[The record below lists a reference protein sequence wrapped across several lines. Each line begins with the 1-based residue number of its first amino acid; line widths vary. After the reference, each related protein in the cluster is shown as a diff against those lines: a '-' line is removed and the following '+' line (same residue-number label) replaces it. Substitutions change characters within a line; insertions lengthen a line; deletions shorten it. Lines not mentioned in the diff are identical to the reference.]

1 MVTTNSVTLTT
12 AAAFIPDLWAD
23 GILAAAEFV
32 AKLQDR
38 VTRDYEGVI
47 ANMGGSVEVSRLS
60 NLTTQTKSGGIS
72 NQISFE
78 AITESKQTITI
89 ATHQY
94 AAFLLEDVV
103 DVQSKIDLR
112 ASYEKKIGYAIARG
126 REIAVT
132 ALVASIGA
140 PNIVGTLGSEL
151 SVDDWMQAYRYL
163 GEAGL
168 LGDDKTPSVDFTVA
182 LTYGAY
188 VGAMKLDLFNNSL
201 TNPKADV
208 VDKAELINIMG
219 IPVFLSN
226 LLTADGG
233 GHDCAMFHRGFA
245 ALAVQAEIPVR
256 SQFVILNIA
265 DGIVGWNLYGSSIL
279 SYPPE
284 TPGGGTVVAN
294 RGVFLKSV

>member
-47 ANMGGSVEVSRLS
+47 ANMGGSVEVPRLS
-60 NLTTQTKSGGIS
+60 NLTTQTKSSGIS
-72 NQISFE
+72 NQISF
-78 AITESKQTITI
+78 

-140 PNIVGTLGSEL
+140 PNIVGTLGGEL

-168 LGDDKTPSVDFTVA
+168 LGDDKTPSADFTVA

-265 DGIVGWNLYGSSIL
+265 DGIVGWNLYGDAIL

-294 RGVFLKSV
+294 RGVWLKSV